1 MQILPLF
8 LRDEVQRKLF
18 ILYPAR
24 SAESKRL
31 CDLCMEQ
38 SLASLHLINIIRAL
52 RRVHE
57 NLPMEAA
64 TVGITV
70 QTFNVGILRSF
81 SRKRNEIVPLHPR
94 EVPSRYTLQQFGS
107 KSVKV

>member
-1 MQILPLF
+1 MHVFPLF
-8 LRDEVQRKLF
+8 VRAEAKRMPF

-31 CDLCMEQ
+31 RDLCMEQ

-57 NLPMEAA
+57 NRPMEAA

-70 QTFNVGILRSF
+70 QILNVENTSILFRA
-81 SRKRNEIVPLHPR
+81 NE
-94 EVPSRYTLQQFGS
+94 T
-107 KSVKV
+107 K